1 MPSEVAPPA
10 PAKSKDALLIARIWA
25 AFIALCHLGGLA
37 GAVAPL
43 FFHSTCSS
51 GSPLAAIAVSLA
63 HHIVALITAV
73 LLLIG
78 LRSARFALVLTIAL
92 SAAHSVSLMSAS
104 SIMAAVGFGFG
115 LFLYVPPLV
124 LIYWRPKEFR

>member
-1 MPSEVAPPA
+1 MPSEVVRPA
-10 PAKSKDALLIARIWA
+10 PTKSKEALLIARIWA

-43 FFHSTCSS
+43 FFHTTYSS
-51 GSPLAAIAVSLA
+51 GSDVGAIAVSLA
-63 HHIVALITAV
+63 HHIVALITAA

-78 LRSARFALVLTIAL
+78 LRSVRFALLLTIAL
-92 SAAHSVSLMSAS
+92 SAAHSDSLMSAS

>member
-1 MPSEVAPPA
+1 MSSEVAPPA

-25 AFIALCHLGGLA
+25 AFIAVCHLGGLA

-43 FFHSTCSS
+43 FFHTTYSS
-51 GSPLAAIAVSLA
+51 GSDLAAIFASLA
-63 HHIVALITAV
+63 HHIVALITAT

-78 LRSARFALVLTIAL
+78 LRSARFALVFTIAL

-104 SIMAAVGFGFG
+104 PILAVVAFGFG

-124 LIYWRPKEFR
+124 LIYWRPEDFC